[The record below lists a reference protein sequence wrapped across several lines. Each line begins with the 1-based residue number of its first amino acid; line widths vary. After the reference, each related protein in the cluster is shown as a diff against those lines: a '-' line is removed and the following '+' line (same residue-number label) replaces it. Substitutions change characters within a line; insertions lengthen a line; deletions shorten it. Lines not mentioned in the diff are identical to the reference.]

1 MAEALIAAF
10 GTIVFPGLLFTAL
23 VGLYFTWVDRKI
35 TARIQSRIGPPWWQ
49 PYADVLKLLQK
60 KMIIPRGS
68 RRAGFLLA
76 PLIGLAG
83 VTLAATIIWAANLW
97 PDRGFVGDLIVVIY
111 LLAVPALA
119 LILGG
124 AASGSPFGALGAGR
138 EMQMVLA
145 YELPFLL
152 AIVVAILKVNGTP
165 VEVDSRQLSA
175 LLLPDYVRWQAVE
188 GSIAWSPSGAIALV
202 VAFLCMQ
209 AKLGVLPFDQ
219 PEAETELIG
228 GPLAE
233 YSGPGLALFKV
244 SHAMMFV
251 VMPVFLT
258 TLYLGGSGLVLD
270 EAGAFHFTSGGWLLF
285 AVKVLVL
292 FVLVVVVKSTHARLR
307 LDQVL
312 RLYWGRLSVLA
323 LVAVLLA
330 LVGW

>member
-1 MAEALIAAF
+1 MAEAAIAAF

-23 VGLYFTWVDRKI
+23 LGLYFTWVDRKI

-49 PYADVLKLLQK
+49 PYADILKLLQK

-68 RRAGFLLA
+68 RRTGFLLA
-76 PLIGLAG
+76 PLLGLAG
-83 VTLAATIIWAANLW
+83 VTLAATIIWVANLW
-97 PDRGFVGDLIVVIY
+97 PAESFVGDLIVVIY

-124 AASGSPFGALGAGR
+124 AASGSPFGAIGAGR

-152 AIVVAILKVNGTP
+152 TIVVAILKVNGTP
-165 VEVDSRQLSA
+165 VEVGDVALSPI
-175 LLLPDYVRWQAVE
+175 LLPDYVRWQAVQ
-188 GSIAWSPSGAIALV
+188 GAIALSPSGAIALV
-202 VAFLCMQ
+202 VGFMCMQ

-233 YSGPGLALFKV
+233 YSGPGLALFKI
-244 SHAMMFV
+244 SHAMMYV

-258 TLYLGGSGLVLD
+258 TLFLGGSGLAVGD
-270 EAGAFHFTSGGWLLF
+270 DGSFHFTAGGWIWF

-292 FVLVVVVKSTHARLR
+292 LVLVVVVKSTHARLR

-312 RLYWGRLSVLA
+312 RLYWGRLSILA
-323 LVAVLLA
+323 LIAVILA